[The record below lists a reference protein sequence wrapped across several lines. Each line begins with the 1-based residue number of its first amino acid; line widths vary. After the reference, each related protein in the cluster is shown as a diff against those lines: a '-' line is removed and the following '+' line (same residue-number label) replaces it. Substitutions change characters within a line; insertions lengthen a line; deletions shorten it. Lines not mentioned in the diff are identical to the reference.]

1 MGQRKVKWETLD
13 DFLHHY
19 YSLMERVC
27 LMSIENESDEVWKIA
42 WGLWKRTRPWANR
55 DPTRL
60 VFDCVYIVGNAT
72 GNKLSLPFLTYI
84 SEQLLQESI
93 VAMRSKQQRW
103 FLTERGKTAILVA
116 LAGGEGVPV
125 HPSVMQLYD
134 DVIGPWISK
143 GEEE

>member
-1 MGQRKVKWETLD
+1 MGERKVRWETLD

-27 LMSIENESDEVWKIA
+27 LMSIEHESEEVWKIA
-42 WGLWKRTRPWANR
+42 WDLWESVRPWANR

-84 SEQLLQESI
+84 SEQLLQKPV
-93 VAMRSKQQRW
+93 VAMRSKNQRW
-103 FLTERGKTAILVA
+103 FITERGKDAILVA
-116 LAGGEGVPV
+116 LAGSACSSS
-125 HPSVMQLYD
+125 HPSVVQLYN
-134 DVIGPWISK
+134 DVIAPWIETK
-143 GEEE
+143 EEE